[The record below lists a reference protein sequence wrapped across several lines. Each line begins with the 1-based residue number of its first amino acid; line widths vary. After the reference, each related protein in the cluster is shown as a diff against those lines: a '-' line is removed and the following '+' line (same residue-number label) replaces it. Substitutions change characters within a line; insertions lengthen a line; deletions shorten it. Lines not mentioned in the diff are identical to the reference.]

1 MDHTSCPQE
10 INDIRVWLGRVLP
23 APTPKQEL
31 LRLLELW
38 PCINSDD
45 GEGSGFL
52 PVDLILKVSLAS
64 STLQPPPP
72 FKTLL
77 DIVRMSSPSSKM
89 THRFLGDSGL
99 LVSKLSLGSWM
110 FEDDK
115 YTVDAWYEMMKT
127 AFKHGVNFFDN
138 AESYGNGLAEVNMG
152 GAIQKGIADGV
163 WTREDL
169 VITTKMFLGSKGYL
183 VSGPNEQ
190 GVGRK
195 HLVEGTRASLRRMQL
210 DYVDVI
216 FCHRPEPYTPLEE
229 TVRAMNYV
237 IEQGW
242 AFYWG
247 TSQWLASDI
256 REACEI
262 ADRLGLIRPI
272 VEQPQYNLF
281 ERNKVEY
288 EFVDL
293 YDKYKLGLTTWA
305 PLAYGTL
312 SGKYS
317 GHVPEGSRFSNQAFA
332 ARQLAPSFSE
342 RVEIADKL
350 KPIAEQLGCSLPQ
363 LATAWCAS
371 NENVSTVMVG
381 ASRPEQLE
389 ENLKALDF
397 LDKMT
402 PELKAKID
410 AIVHFV
416 PTVPE
421 LDVLAKIRGRHL

>member
-1 MDHTSCPQE
+1 M
-10 INDIRVWLGRVLP
+10 
-23 APTPKQEL
+23 
-31 LRLLELW
+31 RLLETFDLHYTNGDG
-38 PCINSDD
+38 NS
-45 GEGSGFL
+45 
-52 PVDLILKVSLAS
+52 
-64 STLQPPPP
+64 
-72 FKTLL
+72 
-77 DIVRMSSPSSKM
+77 
-89 THRFLGDSGL
+89 
-99 LVSKLSLGSWM
+99 
-110 FEDDK
+110 
-115 YTVDAWYEMMKT
+115 
-127 AFKHGVNFFDN
+127 
-138 AESYGNGLAEVNMG
+138 ESYGDGLAEINMG
-152 GAIQKGIADGV
+152 GAIKKGIADGV

-169 VITTKMFLGSKGYL
+169 VVTTKFFLGAKGYL
-183 VSGPNEQ
+183 VCGPNEQ
-190 GVGRK
+190 GIGRK
-195 HLVEGTRASLRRMQL
+195 HIVEGTKASLRRLQL

-216 FCHRPEPYTPLEE
+216 FCHRPEPFTPIEE

-288 EFVDL
+288 AFVDL
-293 YDKYKLGLTTWA
+293 YKKHKLGLTTWA

-317 GHVPEGSRFSNQAFA
+317 AGIPDGSRFSEKAFA
-332 ARQLAPSFSE
+332 ARPLVPSFSE

-350 KPIAEQLGCSLPQ
+350 KTIAADLGCTLPQ

-371 NENVSTVMVG
+371 NENVSTVLVG

-397 LDKMT
+397 VDKVT

-410 AIVHFV
+410 TIFNFV
-416 PTVPE
+416 PTAPE